1 MTRNAISLTLFVL
14 FPLANYKHHDT
25 VWAEETGYCS
35 PPAPLSDTEHPNLAR
50 RFNEGAVF
58 RYNCTVGY
66 VRKAG
71 TSNLIRCV
79 KKNNTLVWSQSNL
92 ICITDP
98 KLKRTKTSALPV
110 LSKASLT
117 PTAVQPETAS
127 TYRTTP
133 ASTTKEIVH
142 SETTSPYMPSQTDPL
157 LTEFT
162 VSSTELESQT
172 TEKALESETTEGAEF
187 KIKGPSTFSVLTS
200 TSLPAHSPSVL
211 PSSPSLPSPE
221 VKKDSVQGAEITT
234 PPVEISVSSVTGA
247 VAGVGT
253 TFTVIILASAVMF
266 YVWRIYR
273 HPRSRTTIMPS
284 ELQPISKPLN
294 NKDVTLNVPENEDE
308 E

>member
-162 VSSTELESQT
+162 VSSTE
-172 TEKALESETTEGAEF
+172 
-187 KIKGPSTFSVLTS
+187 
-200 TSLPAHSPSVL
+200 
-211 PSSPSLPSPE
+211 
-221 VKKDSVQGAEITT
+221 
-234 PPVEISVSSVTGA
+234 ISVSSVTGA

-273 HPRSRTTIMPS
+273 HPRSRTPIMPS

>member
-98 KLKRTKTSALPV
+98 KLKRTKTS
-110 LSKASLT
+110 
-117 PTAVQPETAS
+117 
-127 TYRTTP
+127 
-133 ASTTKEIVH
+133 
-142 SETTSPYMPSQTDPL
+142 
-157 LTEFT
+157 
-162 VSSTELESQT
+162 
-172 TEKALESETTEGAEF
+172 
-187 KIKGPSTFSVLTS
+187 
-200 TSLPAHSPSVL
+200 
-211 PSSPSLPSPE
+211 
-221 VKKDSVQGAEITT
+221 
-234 PPVEISVSSVTGA
+234 EISVSSVTGA
-247 VAGVGT
+247 VAGGT

-273 HPRSRTTIMPS
+273 HPRSRTPIMPS